1 MTLFFRELANRET
14 GDLEIR
20 SLLGVTSYLDKIDL
34 EQTSDRLEKW
44 LRKYSRAQKNQGV
57 QEETRVK
64 LIRKTNPLYVFRNY
78 IAQIAIDDAENGD
91 FKMVN
96 DLLDLYRD
104 PYNEQAGK
112 SNFAQKRP
120 EWAKTRVGC
129 SMLSCS
135 S

>member
-1 MTLFFRELANRET
+1 MEKV
-14 GDLEIR
+14 DLER
-20 SLLGVTSYLDKIDL
+20 TD
-34 EQTSDRLEKW
+34 DRLEKW
-44 LRKYSRAQKNQGV
+44 LQRYGRVQKNQGV
-57 QEETRVK
+57 QEEKRVK

-78 IAQIAIDDAENGD
+78 IAQLAIDDAEKGD

>member
-1 MTLFFRELANRET
+1 MATQ
-14 GDLEIR
+14 IR
-20 SLLGVTSYLDKIDL
+20 TCAEDSRGY
-34 EQTSDRLEKW
+34 R
-44 LRKYSRAQKNQGV
+44 RK
-57 QEETRVK
+57 RVE

-78 IAQIAIDDAENGD
+78 IAQLAIDDAEKGD

-104 PYNEQAGK
+104 PYNEQVGK
-112 SNFAQKRP
+112 SEFAQKRP
-120 EWAKTRVGC
+120 EWARTRAGC